1 MLALLSVWRH
11 VYRGIKL
18 SYDPLYWG
26 VVFPLGMYAVC
37 TFQLA
42 KATGL
47 AFLLVIPRYFIY
59 VALAAWL
66 LTFIGFLRSVA
77 KTCFVSKVAR
87 REPVS

>member
-1 MLALLSVWRH
+1 MLVLLGLWRH
-11 VYRGIKL
+11 VYKKFKL

-47 AFLLVIPRYFIY
+47 NFLFVIPQYFIY

-66 LTFIGFLRSVA
+66 ITFIGFMRSL
-77 KTCFVSKVAR
+77 VSADRSRKR
-87 REPVS
+87 DHLMG